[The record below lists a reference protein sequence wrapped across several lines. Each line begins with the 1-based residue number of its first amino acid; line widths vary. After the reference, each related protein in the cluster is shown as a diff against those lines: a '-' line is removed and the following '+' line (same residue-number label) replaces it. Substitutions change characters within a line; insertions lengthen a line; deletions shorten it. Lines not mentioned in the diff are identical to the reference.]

1 MQELIEYLFK
11 CLNPKDITE
20 FVIIDS
26 FDINIFNNIVH
37 DGIMICK
44 NKPNTKS
51 NIEFIQIR

>member
-26 FDINIFNNIVH
+26 FDTNIFNNIFS
-37 DGIMICK
+37 I
-44 NKPNTKS
+44 
-51 NIEFIQIR
+51 NIL